1 MSVREALD
9 TYMINSRVNLRSLAA
24 STTTLRRESS
34 NEWSGPCPKCGG
46 TDRFHVRTDMFFCRH
61 CYPLDNGQH
70 HDAIAF
76 IRWMHNVEFQEAVQM
91 LTGNAIP
98 TPVAPT
104 RKPTPVDTRPQGT
117 VSPEWSARNADKL
130 ERFQQALWEE
140 GNPGYEYAVVERGFT
155 NETLR
160 AFGIGYTPNAMRM
173 GPAIVLPWFRAG
185 QLHALRYRLID
196 PAPRQSKVISEA
208 GSVFR
213 GLLFGGQVINRDVT
227 GVSRRVL
234 AIVEGELNAMS
245 VWQVAHDYGVDVL
258 SLGSESAT
266 LTPAAI
272 THAQRYGACIVWM
285 DQQDRATRN
294 ARLISESVNACWST
308 RDGKKLDAND
318 MLCQWGLQGFVEGML
333 ERVGF
338 PIPAQ
343 G

>member
-1 MSVREALD
+1 
-9 TYMINSRVNLRSLAA
+9 MINSRVNLRSLVSSA
-24 STTTLRRESS
+24 TTLRRESAT
-34 NEWSGPCPKCGG
+34 EWSGPCPKCGG
-46 TDRFHVRTDMFFCRH
+46 TDRFHVRSDMFFCRH

-76 IRWMHNVEFQEAVQM
+76 IRWMHNVDFREAIEM
-91 LTGNAIP
+91 LGSNSLTV
-98 TPVAPT
+98 PVAPL
-104 RKPTPVDTRPQGT
+104 PSAPPVDTRPQGT

-140 GNPGYEYAVVERGFT
+140 NNPGYDYAIMERGLT
-155 NETLR
+155 NETLK

-173 GPAIVLPWFRAG
+173 GPALVLPWFRAG

-196 PAPRQSKVISEA
+196 PAPRQAKLISET

-234 AIVEGELNAMS
+234 ALVEGELNAMS
-245 VWQVAHDYGVDVL
+245 VWQVAHTYGVDVL

-272 THAQRYGACIVWM
+272 KHAQRYGACIVWM
-285 DQQDRATRN
+285 DQEERATRN
-294 ARLISESVNACWST
+294 ARAIGETVHACWST

-318 MLCQWGLQGFVEGML
+318 MLCDYRLMGFVESML

-338 PIPAQ
+338 PIPTQ